1 MRARGEGRIVFCSSV
16 LGLVAA
22 PYRGAY
28 AASKFAVEALADTLR
43 MELQGA
49 ASMWC

>member
-1 MRARGEGRIVFCSSV
+1 MYYSSV
-16 LGLVAA
+16 LGLIAA

-43 MELQGA
+43 MELRER
-49 ASMWC
+49 ASM